1 MPAFS
6 NQTGKGAALNRRV
19 EIKVTGDI
27 EVYQQ
32 KKCEKDQATQN
43 IESNITLLIKKF
55 PNPFK
60 GPTTLDVYINE
71 TVADAFINITDIKGN
86 TLKTIHILERGNTT
100 INLNLQE
107 EATGTFIATLI
118 TDGVPQNT
126 LKLSLQ

>member
-1 MPAFS
+1 MHWLP
-6 NQTGKGAALNRRV
+6 NR
-19 EIKVTGDI
+19 
-27 EVYQQ
+27 
-32 KKCEKDQATQN
+32 ATR
-43 IESNITLLIKKF
+43 IESNKSLLIKNF

-60 GPTTLDVYINE
+60 GQTTLDVFINE

-118 TDGVPQNT
+118 TDGVPLNT